1 MGWKVG
7 KRKVSGMDRKEN
19 AVKKVAVIGGGAAG
33 MMAAITAG
41 RCGALVTV
49 YERNDRVGKK
59 ILATGNGKC
68 NFSNRNLGREDYHGG
83 VQKLEGCFARF
94 SPEDAAAFFTDAG
107 MLVKEKNGYL
117 YPWSEQASTVLDVLR
132 LEMERAGIAVR
143 LSEQVD
149 GIVRDRR
156 TGMFAVNTLL
166 GKGKESYDAVIFAC
180 GGCAAPKTGSDGSGL
195 ALAKKLGHHVVPVV
209 PALVQLRCR
218 DGFFKMIAGVRC
230 EARLKLYSGEDG
242 KNPIA
247 EETGELQF
255 TNYGISGIPV
265 FQLSRDAAYL
275 LEAGKGAEVRIDL
288 LPQMGE
294 TDFERMC
301 MLRIK
306 KAGEKT
312 LEEFLLG
319 MANKKVNLMMIKEAG
334 YKPGDRAAR
343 LGNERLRK
351 LLGSY
356 KRMKVHILAANSF
369 ENAQVTAGGVDMGEV
384 TENLE
389 SVKMPG
395 IYFAGEMLDVDGR
408 CGGYNLQWAWTSGF
422 IAGKSAANSSGPN
435 C

>member
-1 MGWKVG
+1 MGWKAG

-68 NFSNRNLGREDYHGG
+68 NFSNRNLGRENYHGG
-83 VQKLEGCFARF
+83 VQKLEECFSRF
-94 SPEDAAAFFTDAG
+94 SPEDAVDFFTDAG
-107 MLVKEKNGYL
+107 MLVKEKHGYL

-132 LEMERAGIAVR
+132 LEMERAGITVR

-156 TGMFAVNTLL
+156 AGTFAVNTLL
-166 GKGKESYDAVIFAC
+166 GKGKESYDTVILAC

-209 PALVQLRCR
+209 PALVQLRCK

-230 EARLKLYSGEDG
+230 EARLRLYSEEDG

-247 EETGELQF
+247 EEIGELQF

-275 LEAGKGAEVRIDL
+275 LEAGKRAEVRIDL

-343 LGNERLRK
+343 LGNERLQK
-351 LLGSY
+351 LLDSY

-369 ENAQVTAGGVDMGEV
+369 ENAQVTAGGIDMEEV

-389 SVKMPG
+389 SVKIPG

-422 IAGKSAANSSGPN
+422 IAGKSAANQHGLH
-435 C
+435 